1 MKQSEVRTME
11 LVEFRE
17 EWLEDA
23 DTLLALAEEAGP
35 SDDAVEM

>member
-1 MKQSEVRTME
+1 ME

-17 EWLEDA
+17 EWLEESD
-23 DTLLALAEEAGP
+23 LLLGLAEEAGA